1 MGLESAALMPMI
13 YGSLG
18 SAGIQGA
25 MSAFGGSDIDDISGF
40 AAREGDYLDPRMHAE
55 QYMRDAY
62 NMLGMQAAASA
73 QPSTL
78 PGAFVQPTPWY
89 SGGGLPIPIGVT
101 GQDPALFA
109 PGVHQ
114 TRAGWNMP
122 TPDYD
127 QLKEWSGE
135 YEARGGGYSKDGTVL
150 GNTAPE
156 TTKRWLGGQY
166 PARRDLNV
174 LDFSPE
180 RGGHM
185 AWGALSQPDMS
196 GQVDVGGGVPQLK
209 ANLELMGVTTNPQT
223 GMFETSPTP
232 TGDTANPQLFKG
244 SQAWNPRGG
253 VNPSEVSSPFGGG
266 PGLLGNY
273 QAEQRRSGVGV

>member
-25 MSAFGGSDIDDISGF
+25 MSAFGGSDIYDISGF
-40 AAREGDYLDPRMHAE
+40 AKSEGDYLDPRMHAE
-55 QYMRDAY
+55 QYLRDAY

-78 PGAFVQPTPWY
+78 PGAFVQPLPWY

-101 GQDPALFA
+101 AQDPALFA

-127 QLKEWSGE
+127 QLKDWSGD
-135 YEARGGGYSKDGTVL
+135 YQHGRYTRDGVVGGDQ
-150 GNTAPE
+150 APA

-185 AWGALSQPDMS
+185 AWGALSQPNMS

>member
-40 AAREGDYLDPRMHAE
+40 APEPGHYLDPRMHAE
-55 QYMRDAY
+55 QYLRDSY
-62 NMLGMQAAASA
+62 NLLGMQAAAAA

-78 PGAFVQPTPWY
+78 PGAFVQPHPWY

-101 GQDPALFA
+101 AQDPALFA

-114 TRAGWNMP
+114 PRAGWNMP
-122 TPDYD
+122 TPDYA
-127 QLKEWSGE
+127 QLKDWSGE
-135 YEARGGGYSKDGTVL
+135 YNYGGYTKDGIEA
-150 GNTAPE
+150 GDTAPE

-185 AWGALSQPDMS
+185 AWGALSQPNMS